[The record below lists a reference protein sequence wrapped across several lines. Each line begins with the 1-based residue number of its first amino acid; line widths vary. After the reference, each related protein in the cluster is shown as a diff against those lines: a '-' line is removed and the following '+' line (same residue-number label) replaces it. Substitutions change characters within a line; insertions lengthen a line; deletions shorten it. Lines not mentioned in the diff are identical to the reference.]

1 MMNRNSWKY
10 WTAIASVL
18 LTLTMVM
25 AMPASATTKVSR
37 PAAPRS
43 VHATAGHAAATVNWL
58 KPSSNGGAAIS
69 SYVVTSRPAGKRCVT
84 KATRCTVSG
93 LKNGT
98 AYSFTV
104 VAKNRI
110 GAGPASKA
118 SNKVTPKAAKASPT
132 LVVTPNANLT
142 NSETV
147 TVSGTGFTPNDE
159 VYLVECLANSGG
171 QSGCDIATA
180 TPVTISAEGVLPS
193 TKFSVLTG
201 TIGSGS
207 GSGTCGTTASNLKSC
222 AVSAGNAS
230 GGDSAVAPITFKAP

>member
-1 MMNRNSWKY
+1 M
-10 WTAIASVL
+10 AIGSVL

-25 AMPASATTKVSR
+25 TMPASATTKVSR

-43 VHATAGHAAATVNWL
+43 VHATAGHAAATVSWL
-58 KPSSNGGAAIS
+58 KPSTNGGAAIS
-69 SYVVTSRPAGKRCVT
+69 SYIVTSRPAGKRCVT

-118 SNKVTPKAAKASPT
+118 SNKVTPKALKASPT
-132 LVVTPNANLT
+132 LVVTPNVNLT
-142 NSETV
+142 KGETV
-147 TVSGTGFTPNDE
+147 TFSGTGFTPNDE
-159 VYLVECLANSGG
+159 VYLVECLANAGG
-171 QSGCDIATA
+171 SSGCDTATA
-180 TPVTISAEGVLPS
+180 APVTISAEGVLPS

-201 TIGSGS
+201 KI

-230 GGDSAVAPITFKAP
+230 GGDSAVAPITFRAP